1 MDNIIVKINN
11 MDNITDKYYLVSK
24 DDMRERN
31 RQWKLKNPEV
41 VKEHSRRGMKN
52 YLNRLTAE
60 EKKEFYKKM
69 WIQRKERL
77 LKDPVYQMKLK
88 EKNDNKLLKKEQK
101 LTEQKE
107 KKLLKKEMKN
117 KEKNDKVITNTLNK
131 RIKDLINI
139 LNKSI
144 EELNELN

>member
-1 MDNIIVKINN
+1 ME
-11 MDNITDKYYLVSK
+11 NITDKYYLVSK
-24 DDMRERN
+24 EDMRERN

-52 YLNRLTAE
+52 YLNRLTVE
-60 EKKEFYKKM
+60 EKKEFYKNM
-69 WIQRKERL
+69 WIQRKERQ

-101 LTEQKE
+101 LIEQKE
-107 KKLLKKEMKN
+107 KKLLLKEIKI
-117 KEKNDKVITNTLNK
+117 KQKNDKVITNNLNN
-131 RIKDLINI
+131 RIKDLIKL
-139 LNKSI
+139 LNEAI

>member
-1 MDNIIVKINN
+1 

-24 DDMRERN
+24 EDMRERN

-52 YLNRLTAE
+52 YLNRLTDE
-60 EKKEFYKKM
+60 EKKEFYKNM
-69 WIQRKERL
+69 WIQRKERQ

-101 LTEQKE
+101 LKEQKD
-107 KKLLKKEMKN
+107 N
-117 KEKNDKVITNTLNK
+117 VITNTLNN
-131 RIKDLINI
+131 RIKDLIKL
-139 LNKSI
+139 LNEAI
-144 EELNELN
+144 EEANELN